1 MKEYS
6 ENARKRDRE
15 TIKRQLEIEN
25 ELRDAQEAARR
36 WAVEVILNLL
46 VLIEMFNIFNMLFSK
61 ANRKKDYE
69 TKVKKISEERAR
81 RKYLK
86 DVKAQATLNKIKK
99 QNQETAK
106 EKNSVNKSKYNARE
120 ASAKLA
126 SMIHNLLAF
135 KFYLT
140 FMKFSIIIMY

>member
-1 MKEYS
+1 M
-6 ENARKRDRE
+6 
-15 TIKRQLEIEN
+15 
-25 ELRDAQEAARR
+25 
-36 WAVEVILNLL
+36 
-46 VLIEMFNIFNMLFSK
+46 
-61 ANRKKDYE
+61 
-69 TKVKKISEERAR
+69 KKISEERAR

-126 SMIHNLLAF
+126 SMIPNPKYYERHQDSSGLIER
-135 KFYLT
+135 
-140 FMKFSIIIMY
+140 SGIILSRMSGASVP